1 MRKEE
6 IILSALTSDQDFTKK
21 VITYIQPEFFA
32 DTKERITFE
41 LIADFYKKYGKMP
54 THDVLSIEIEER
66 KDIPENDFDDAKNVL
81 KSAFK
86 DKYEYESQWLVDETE
101 RFCKDRAVYLAIMK
115 SVMIINGEEK
125 KLGEG
130 AIPKMLQDALSIGF
144 DHSIGH
150 DYFQDAAARYEFY
163 HRTESKIR
171 FAIDMLNKVTN
182 RGVNRKTL
190 NMWVAQPKGGK
201 SMAMCSLAADYL
213 RDGLNVLY
221 VTLELA
227 EERIAERIDANMFN
241 VPMSDIHD
249 LDESVFTNKIT
260 TLKNKT
266 NGRLKIKEYATKAA
280 SADNFRVLLDD
291 LKNKDDFVPDVLFI
305 DYLGITASSQFK
317 NASNVNSYSYQKA
330 VSEELRAIA
339 VDYNLAAWT
348 ALQVNRGGF
357 NSSDFDI
364 DSIADS
370 TGPLMTC
377 DLALGLIRTPELTE
391 MNQAIVKQL
400 ASRYGDSSYFNKF
413 VVGID
418 LARMKMYN
426 VEGDAQVGITQDVDS
441 RESAKPAFK
450 SASKTKKFDKS
461 DDWNFDD

>member
-41 LIADFYKKYGKMP
+41 LIADFYKKYGKTP

-86 DKYEYESQWLVDETE
+86 DKYEYDQQWLIDETE

-125 KLGEG
+125 KLSEG
-130 AIPKMLQDALSIGF
+130 AIPKLLQDALSIGF

-150 DYFQDAAARYEFY
+150 DYFEDAKARFEFY
-163 HRTESKIR
+163 HRPESKIR
-171 FAIDMLNKVTN
+171 FAIEMLNKVTN
-182 RGVNRKTL
+182 KGVNRKTL
-190 NMWVAQPKGGK
+190 NMLVAQPKGGK
-201 SMAMCSLAADYL
+201 SLAMCSLAADYL

-221 VTLELA
+221 ITLELA

-241 VPMSDIHD
+241 VPMSAIHD
-249 LDESVFTNKIT
+249 LDESIFTNKISS
-260 TLKNKT
+260 LEKKT
-266 NGRLKIKEYATKAA
+266 NGRLKIKEYATKSA
-280 SADNFRVLLDD
+280 SSDNIRVLLDD
-291 LKNKDDFVPDVLFI
+291 LKSKDDFEPDVVFV

-330 VSEELRAIA
+330 VSEELRAVA
-339 VDYNLAAWT
+339 VDYNLAMWT
-348 ALQVNRGGF
+348 ALQVNRSGF

-377 DLALGLIRTPELTE
+377 DLALGIIRTPELTE
-391 MNQAIVKQL
+391 MNQAIIKQL

-418 LARMKMYN
+418 LARMKMFN
-426 VEGDAQVGITQDVDS
+426 VEGDVQSKITQDVDS
-441 RESAKPAFK
+441 REVQKPA
-450 SASKTKKFDKS
+450 SSKTKKFDKA
-461 DDWNFDD
+461 DEWNFDD